1 MRRTIG
7 WGVLAIL
14 LTLLVGVPGL
24 AAATITVDAGGGGD
38 YTTISA
44 AIAAASDGDE
54 IVVSPGTYN
63 ETLNVNVDNLTIR
76 GTHRN
81 NVIIDIS
88 GQAAVNGAGI
98 YIANG
103 VSGVTLQRFTLQ
115 GCDSSADARYGIKV
129 GEANGCTLSKI
140 TVKDIYRSGFDFLG
154 ATNLTVM
161 NVKSMSNGGHGM
173 ALTDC
178 HNVTVTNLTTVNNG
192 WQSVSV
198 ATWGRYTPPAGTS
211 GIVFSGTLNLGEV
224 FQLEQGQ
231 WHASG
236 DPVLTP
242 VPISFSTD
250 IADGADVT
258 VPAGTFA
265 YAFTGDDDEAEC
277 QRVYFFE
284 TLAEAE
290 AVATLAYPLSGHILD
305 TGRYIQSI
313 VDQTQFYVSP
323 GCEIQA
329 AVDAANAGDTV
340 SIRPGTYVE
349 NVVLDKALTL
359 DGEASPPWV
368 VIDHASGAAVR
379 LRSPGGIPLSGAGIY
394 TLDSL
399 SGDWGILMDENM
411 NPAEELVIEDLTIAK
426 CWLFFHTKEGIAI
439 LNGAQVDGLTIE
451 SCNLGQNLNGLGI
464 SGSGTETTVVNNLD
478 IIDTWMAGNSNH
490 GLLVY
495 TNADV
500 SDVAI
505 EGSYFHDNTWGGIHI
520 QGAVVTDWTITDS
533 EFLNNDYAIALKE
546 TDAQRF
552 SITSS
557 FFEDSG
563 TAGILLL
570 GDYAGSPASH
580 AVEDFTIVGSEFVNN
595 GWEHVNLAAWGTN
608 LELSNV
614 QILANTFGPGSTGV
628 AVGTG
633 AEFAREAV
641 IAWLNC
647 FETGGW
653 GVINNS
659 GVDVD
664 ASLNWWGDA
673 DGPSGAGAGGGDSV
687 SADVIYS
694 PWLGVNPDGVA
705 FVYGDSLTYGVQVTS
720 PLVFVVDDTGPAPT
734 GGWLNRAIDAAN
746 VIFPTFDTIEV
757 RAGVYDSTHA
767 ITDGVAILNTGG
779 TASGTVLNGPTTIE
793 TSNVLLGRFGQGFT
807 VNGDITVGA
816 GRDASTIHINW
827 NDLYGV
833 VINGGFGTL
842 DATFN
847 YWGEDG
853 PDTVGSVAIFPLLPD
868 NVDTIIG
875 YMDEEGLSALEAID
889 YAQLLRSMSP
899 YDAMAVLALMEAYG
913 FSREEAAAIVVEHGG
928 FWVDWALMWTDDYD
942 EFLAFLLGYSVGG
955 GGGGAYV
962 GGGGS
967 VPFGLMTFEVGE
979 AITLTLDM
987 VHPVTGHVIDDA
999 TVSYTISREK
1009 EDGSSEIVAFGVLA
1023 FDADLTYYT
1032 VDVDT
1037 SGFEP
1042 GVYDVFLGTEDGRSK
1057 HFQIEVIAAEE

>member
-1 MRRTIG
+1 MRRRIG
-7 WGVLAIL
+7 WSALAIL
-14 LTLLVGVPGL
+14 LTLLVGATGL
-24 AAATITVDAGGGGD
+24 AATITVDAGGGGD
-38 YTTISA
+38 HTTISA

-54 IVVSPGTYN
+54 IVVSPGTYT
-63 ETLNVNVDNLTIR
+63 ETFQVNVNNLTIR
-76 GTHRN
+76 GTNRN
-81 NVIIDIS
+81 SVIIDIS
-88 GQAAVNGAGI
+88 GQPKVNNAGI
-98 YIANG
+98 YIPDG
-103 VSGVTLQRFTLQ
+103 VSGVTLKKFTLQ
-115 GCDSSADARYGIKV
+115 GSDSSADARYGIKV
-129 GEANGCTLSKI
+129 GEADGCTLLKI

-154 ATNLTVM
+154 ATNLTVT

-211 GIVFSGTLNLGEV
+211 GIVFAGTLNLGEV

-231 WHASG
+231 WHDTG
-236 DPVLTP
+236 DPVLPP
-242 VPISFSTD
+242 VPITFSTD

-277 QRVYFFE
+277 QRVYFFT

-290 AVATLAYPLSGHILD
+290 AAAAYPGQVGHILT
-305 TGRYIQSI
+305 TGRYVQSI
-313 VDQTQFYVSP
+313 VDQTHFYVSP

-329 AVDAANAGDTV
+329 AVDAANGGDTI

-349 NVVLDKALTL
+349 NVVLDKTLTL

-368 VIDHASGAAVR
+368 VIDPASGAALR
-379 LRSPGGIPLSGAGIY
+379 LRSPGGTPLSGSVID
-394 TLDSL
+394 TVDSL
-399 SGDWGILMDENM
+399 SGGYGILMDENM
-411 NPAEELVIEDLTIAK
+411 NPSEELVIEDLTIAN

-451 SCNLGQNLNGLGI
+451 ACHLDQNLNGLGI
-464 SGSGTETTVVNNLD
+464 SGSGTETTVVNGLE
-478 IIDTWMAGNSNH
+478 IIDTWMVGNSNH

-500 SDVAI
+500 SDAAI
-505 EGSYFHDNTWGGIHI
+505 EGSGFGDNTWGGIHI
-520 QGAVVTDWTITDS
+520 QGAAVTDWTITDS
-533 EFLNNDYAIALKE
+533 EFWGNDYAIALKE
-546 TDAQRF
+546 TDGERF

-557 FFEDSG
+557 VFEDSG

-580 AVEDFTIVGSEFVNN
+580 AVEDFTVAGSEFANN
-595 GWEHVNLAAWGTN
+595 GWEHIHLAAWGTN

-614 QILANTFGPGSTGV
+614 HILGNTFGPGSTAV
-628 AVGTG
+628 AVGAG

-641 IAWLNC
+641 VAWLNC
-647 FETGGW
+647 FDTGGW
-653 GVINNS
+653 GVKNAS

-664 ASLNWWGDA
+664 ASLNWWGHE
-673 DGPSGAGAGGGDSV
+673 DGPSGAGAGGGAAV

-694 PWLGVNPDGVA
+694 PWLGVNPDGVP
-705 FVYGDSLTYGVQVTS
+705 FVYGDSLTYGVQIIS

-746 VIFPTFDTIEV
+746 SVFPTIDTIEV
-757 RAGVYDSTHA
+757 RDGEYDSTHA

-779 TASGTVLNGPTTIE
+779 SASGTVLNGPTTIE
-793 TSNVLLGRFGQGFT
+793 ASNVLLGRFRQGFT
-807 VNGDITVGA
+807 VTGDVTVGA
-816 GRDASTIHINW
+816 GHDASTIHINW

-889 YAQLLRSMSP
+889 YATSLRNMSG

-913 FSREEAAAIVVEHGG
+913 FSREEAAEIVVTYGA
-928 FWVDWALMWTDDYD
+928 FWVNWALMWTDDYD
-942 EFLAFLLGYSVGG
+942 EFLAYLLGYSVGG
-955 GGGGAYV
+955 GGGGAYA
-962 GGGGS
+962 GGGGT

-987 VHPVTGHVIDDA
+987 VHPVTGHVMDDE
-999 TVSYTISREK
+999 TVSYTISRET
-1009 EDGSSEIVAFGVLA
+1009 EGGTSEIVAFGVLA
-1023 FDADLTYYT
+1023 FDADLAYYT

-1037 SGFEP
+1037 TGFEP

-1057 HFQIEVIAAEE
+1057 HFQIEVIAAEA